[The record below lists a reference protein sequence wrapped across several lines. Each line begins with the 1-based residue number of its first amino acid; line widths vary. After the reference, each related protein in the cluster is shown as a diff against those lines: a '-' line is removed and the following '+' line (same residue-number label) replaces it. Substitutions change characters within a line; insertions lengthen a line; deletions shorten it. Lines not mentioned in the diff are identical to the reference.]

1 MEGQSSDGLCLMDRG
16 EEVFWRWFW
25 GKIETGLAG
34 EERGEIVW
42 GRKFGF
48 SSSDLQPFW
57 RLFTGESLVVRERRK
72 RSFKRVARLVLDSI
86 LMGICLSAQ
95 IKAESSCNTG
105 LSSKYVS
112 TDGNDLSST
121 GSKFLSVSVP
131 PTPRSEGEILQS
143 TNLKSFSFSDLKMAT
158 RNFRPDSVVGEG
170 GFGSVFKGWI
180 DEQSFSA
187 AKPGT
192 GIVIAVKRLNQD
204 GFQGHKEW
212 LAEVNYLG
220 QFYHPHL
227 VKLIG
232 YCLEDEH
239 RLLVYEFMPR
249 GSLENHLFRRGSY
262 FQPLSWNLRMKVA
275 LGAAKGL
282 AFLHCAET
290 QVIYR
295 DFKTSNI
302 LLDSK
307 YNAKLSDFGLAKDGP
322 TGDKSH
328 VSTRVIGT
336 YGYAAPEYLAT
347 GHLTAKSDVYSFGV
361 VLLEMLSGRRAIDNN
376 RPSGEHNLVE
386 WAKPYLANKRKI
398 FRILD
403 NRLEG
408 QYSMDVAFKASTL
421 ALRCLSIETKF
432 RPTMDEVV
440 TAMEQLQ
447 DSKETGSAN
456 GHASNA
462 PRIRRRSADDTISGR
477 NTAAY
482 PRPSTSPLYA

>member
-1 MEGQSSDGLCLMDRG
+1 
-16 EEVFWRWFW
+16 
-25 GKIETGLAG
+25 
-34 EERGEIVW
+34 
-42 GRKFGF
+42 
-48 SSSDLQPFW
+48 
-57 RLFTGESLVVRERRK
+57 
-72 RSFKRVARLVLDSI
+72 
-86 LMGICLSAQ
+86 MGICLSAQ
-95 IKAESSCNTG
+95 IKAESSCNTAG